1 MPQSKMVA
9 AWKTDRYVG
18 LQVALLNTRGLLVH
32 RLSTNARSS
41 LWASNLPPPFPP
53 TISTGS
59 MVQNHGHY
67 RRKRPSRG
75 KLRGTC
81 SSIAAAAMSR
91 RDRAACHQPE
101 REKGLEEA
109 QYARYLPASSTRH
122 RHCRPAATH
131 LRFEMSGAVVPHY

>member
-1 MPQSKMVA
+1 MENGSLRWATGSTAEYKGVA
-9 AWKTDRYVG
+9 RPSSQHERSLQPVG
-18 LQVALLNTRGLLVH
+18 LQLATTFSAN
-32 RLSTNARSS
+32 
-41 LWASNLPPPFPP
+41 
-53 TISTGS
+53 ISTGS